1 VIKDDPRQVSSI
13 FRILAIPAGTW
24 LAIATLTAII
34 FPSVGGGHLLLT
46 WPADAVAYGF
56 VLAWGL
62 RVIPS
67 LAISALLWNLLI
79 WQADILNATVGATAF
94 AITMV
99 LIRSLDQYLTRHR
112 DEHQGTSPMRE
123 PLFAVIAASIYT
135 AVGSWQFPFEA
146 IGTVAITWLSVA
158 TPVLL
163 FTHPTRCCLKDNC
176 CARTQWR
183 QSLAELQLHAIPLG
197 LLGLLLT
204 GYGLTV
210 STHPLWAF
218 VWMESTLAPLIW
230 LGLTLSNVPARAVL
244 LVFALTASL
253 IQTWLLPGDSS
264 FKALI
269 EHQLWLF
276 VSVGSLI
283 VLFQLRGQKERLH
296 DRLMEAEHHDPATG
310 LLNNAGLNHLLQSRD
325 IQPDGYV
332 LIAIDLLDYEEI
344 ETLAGFEYVSS
355 LERKLARLMQSRFTD
370 TALLARVRAGLMVC
384 LIPDGRPEELQTTIV
399 ATLAPLPHQYRFEG
413 TPLRIAMAG
422 FRHLT
427 TKDLP
432 NLNTCAQMACYRASQ
447 ANWNGNGHGNGD
459 AILWFDRPDEL
470 LDQQRRD
477 YQLLRHMR
485 GALNGHTGNGR
496 FVLYCQRIANLQH
509 PLDRSF
515 EVLLRW
521 QMPEGE
527 IRSPAYFMPIAERYG
542 LMHEIDFWVMDTC
555 LKTLTDHADQT
566 TIDHADKIALN
577 LSGMTLAQPG
587 LAGHVTDLLNRYRF
601 PARHLCFEV
610 TESKLI
616 ENYVLARDNLEAI
629 RALGC
634 RIALDDFGTGLAT
647 FDYLKR
653 FPYDILKIDGS
664 FIRDLAKSTI
674 DQTVVR
680 AIESVAKVTGTEVVA
695 EYVETDT
702 QIAILRKLGIDQLQ
716 GYGIHVPEA
725 LATYLDRR
733 AEEDLRKED

>member
-1 VIKDDPRQVSSI
+1 MIKDDPKPADSI
-13 FRILAIPAGTW
+13 LRALAVPAGTW
-24 LAIATLTAII
+24 LAVAALTAII
-34 FPSVGGGHLLLT
+34 FPAVGSGHLLLT
-46 WPADAVAYGF
+46 WPADAIAYGF

-67 LAISALLWNLLI
+67 LAIAALLWNLLV
-79 WQADILNATVGATAF
+79 WQSNLMNATIGAIAF
-94 AITMV
+94 AVTMA
-99 LIRSLDQYLTRHR
+99 LIRSLDQHLTRHR
-112 DEHQGTSPMRE
+112 NEHRGTAPIRE

-135 AVGSWQFPFEA
+135 AVGSWQYPFEA

-176 CARTQWR
+176 CAKAQWR
-183 QSLAELQLHAIPLG
+183 RGLSELQTHAIPIG
-197 LLGLLLT
+197 LLALLLT
-204 GYGLTV
+204 GYGLTI

-218 VWMESTLAPLIW
+218 VWMEATLAPLIW
-230 LGLTLSNVPARAVL
+230 LGLTLSIVPARVIL
-244 LVFALTASL
+244 LLFALTTSL
-253 IQTWLLPGDSS
+253 LQTWLLPGDSS
-264 FKALI
+264 YKALI

-283 VLFQLRGQKERLH
+283 VLFHLQGQKERLH
-296 DRLMEAEHHDPATG
+296 ERLLDAEHHDPATG

-325 IQPDGYV
+325 IRPEGYA

-344 ETLAGFEYVSS
+344 ETLAGFEYVSA
-355 LERKLARLMQSRFTD
+355 LERKLARLIQSRFAD
-370 TALLARVRAGLMVC
+370 NALLARIRAGLIVC
-384 LIPDGRPEELQTTIV
+384 LITDGRPEELQTTI
-399 ATLAPLPHQYRFEG
+399 ADTLAPLTHQYRFEG

-427 TKDLP
+427 TEDFP

-447 ANWNGNGHGNGD
+447 TNGNGHGSG
-459 AILWFDRPDEL
+459 APILWFDRPDEL
-470 LDQQRRD
+470 LDQQKRD

-485 GALNGHTGNGR
+485 GALNGHTDNGW
-496 FVLYCQRIANLQH
+496 FLLYCQRIANMQQ

-521 QMPEGE
+521 QTPEGK
-527 IRSPAYFMPIAERYG
+527 IRSPAHFMPIAERYG
-542 LMHEIDFWVMDTC
+542 LMQEIDFWVMDTC
-555 LKTLTDHADQT
+555 LKTLANHADPS

-587 LAGHVTDLLNRYRF
+587 LADHVTDLLNRYQF

-616 ENYVLARDNLEAI
+616 ENYVLARDNLDAI

-664 FIRDLAKSTI
+664 FIRNLAESTV

-695 EYVETDT
+695 EYVETDI
-702 QIAILRKLGIDQLQ
+702 QIAILGQLGIDQLQ

-725 LATYLDRR
+725 LTTYLDRR
-733 AEEDLRKED
+733 AEEVHGKED